1 MRPLR
6 IYLDTCVF
14 GGTFDQEFSGV
25 TQAFFAQVRSGRFTL
40 VVSALVQE
48 ELLDAPQ
55 PVRDLFAEMLTWTTV
70 VPFSREAIELQQAY
84 LDAGVLTQK
93 WADDALH
100 VAMATVMNCSY
111 IVSWNFKH
119 IVHSEKIPRY
129 NAVNEIHGYRPLA
142 IYSPLEVIHYEEEG
156 F

>member
-6 IYLDTCVF
+6 VYLDTCVF
-14 GGTFDQEFSGV
+14 GGAFDEEFSSA
-25 TQAFFAQVRSGRFTL
+25 TRAFFAQVRMGRFHL

-48 ELLDAPQ
+48 ELADAPL
-55 PVRDLFAEMLTWTTV
+55 PVQELFVEMLTWTTV
-70 VPFSREAIELQQAY
+70 MPFSAEAIELQRAY
-84 LDAGVLTQK
+84 LEAAILTPK

-100 VAMATVMNCSY
+100 VAMATVTNCSY

-129 NAVNEIHGYRPLA
+129 NAVNVTQGYRPLS
-142 IYSPLEVIHYEEEG
+142 IYSPLEVVHYEEG